1 MSQDWLISKLGPPQ
15 RVHWKGQPADSA
27 ACNVKTAAYHNTLE
41 QPEVD
46 VIFNPK
52 LFQAVH
58 DVDFSSALPDTTTR
72 LAIPMAICQIP
83 SNWKMAFD

>member
-1 MSQDWLISKLGPPQ
+1 LAHHSESTGRANQPVLLLATSKRL
-15 RVHWKGQPADSA
+15 R
-27 ACNVKTAAYHNTLE
+27 TTHNTLE

-46 VIFNPK
+46 VIFDLK
-52 LFQAVH
+52 LFQAVQ

-83 SNWKMAFD
+83 SNWKMALD